1 MVEGSKDRPGL
12 HDICNATFS
21 SCLKV
26 WHWYICLHS
35 FLSLSSLN
43 VWMHHSSG
51 SEINY
56 SFNFVWFPLTFY
68 WASEQ
73 QFIKNKFH
81 VWACYDLEL
90 WLHFEIIL
98 SFSENPR
105 PAPRRR
111 PRLYDKAFAD
121 RDSDAEVKD
130 LPSEKVANQAFYYAT
145 RRFMQNS
152 RLHQYLADKCPN
164 VIFETKKEYNLF

>member
-1 MVEGSKDRPGL
+1 MPILLLPDYDYLYKQSLKEAKTGQDCMTSAMQHSLPVK
-12 HDICNATFS
+12 
-21 SCLKV
+21 KV

-56 SFNFVWFPLTFY
+56 SFNFLWFPFTFY

-73 QFIKNKFH
+73 QFHQKKFR

-90 WLHFEIIL
+90 WLHFIIIL

-130 LPSEKVANQAFYYAT
+130 LPSENVTNQAFY
-145 RRFMQNS
+145 
-152 RLHQYLADKCPN
+152 
-164 VIFETKKEYNLF
+164 